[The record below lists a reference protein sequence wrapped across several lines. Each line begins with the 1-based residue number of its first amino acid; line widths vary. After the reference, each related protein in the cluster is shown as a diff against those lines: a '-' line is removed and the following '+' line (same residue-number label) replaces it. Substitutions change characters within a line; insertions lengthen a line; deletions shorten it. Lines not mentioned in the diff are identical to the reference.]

1 MGGLTLT
8 PPWRKGI
15 LAVHLGVSVGW
26 IGGVLVYL
34 VLGLLAVRSQDD
46 STIRAAWIAMDVAG
60 WFVLVPLATGTVLTG
75 LLLALATRWGL
86 LRYYWV
92 LISFILTCFA
102 AMVLVVHMPS
112 VSAVAEVA
120 RRADGTQLRE
130 LGGDLLHP
138 SVGLVV
144 LVAVLVLNVYKPP
157 GLTRF
162 GWRKQHAAR
171 ALPAGVDTRTDARRR
186 QP

>member
-1 MGGLTLT
+1 MLT

-15 LAVHLGVSVGW
+15 LAFHLAVSVGW

-34 VLGLLAVRSQDD
+34 ALGLTAVRSQDD
-46 STIRAAWIAMDVAG
+46 STIRAVWIAMEVSG
-60 WFVLVPLATGTVLTG
+60 WFVLVPLAIATVLTG
-75 LLLALATRWGL
+75 LVLTLATRWGL

-92 LISFILTCFA
+92 LISFLLTCFA
-102 AMVLVVHMPS
+102 ATVLVLHMPS
-112 VSAVAEVA
+112 VSAAAEMA
-120 RRADGTQLRE
+120 RRADGTRLRE
-130 LGGDLLHP
+130 LGGDLFHP

-162 GWRKQHAAR
+162 GWQKQQASR
-171 ALPAGVDTRTDARRR
+171 ALPADVDRAADAIRRR
-186 QP
+186 P